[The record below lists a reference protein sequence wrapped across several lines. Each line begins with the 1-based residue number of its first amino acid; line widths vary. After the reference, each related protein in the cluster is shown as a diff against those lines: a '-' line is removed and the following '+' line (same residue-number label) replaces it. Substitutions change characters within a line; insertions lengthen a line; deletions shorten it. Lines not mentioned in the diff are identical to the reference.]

1 MISKFFIDRP
11 IFAIVISLIISILG
25 VLSIVTLPVA
35 KYPNVTPPQI
45 SVSATYVGA
54 NAEVI
59 GDTVASVIERQLI
72 GVDDLVNMES
82 SSNDSGRY
90 SLTVQYETG
99 SDDDMDMVNTQN
111 RISQVQ
117 STLPQ
122 EVTQTGVTVQKS
134 SSGTAMVFSLYSPN
148 GSYDET
154 FMKNYATQ
162 YFMDELKGVSGIG
175 DVQEFGSDYAMRI
188 WMDPLKMSI
197 LKVTPTDIISA
208 IQTQNTQ
215 AAVGTVGSQPTPSDQ
230 TYQYTLRADGRLSTA
245 DEFKKVIIR
254 TNADGT
260 MVRVGD
266 VAKVELGS
274 KDYTVHGYFNG
285 QPSATFMISLTSD
298 ANAMQ
303 TVSNAIK
310 VLAKAKESFP
320 SDLDYKIVYDSTKFV
335 RASIEEVIITFVEAL
350 LLVAAIVYLFLQ
362 SGRSTLIPLL
372 AVPVSLLGTFACFK
386 VLDFS
391 INTLTLFAMVLAIG
405 LLVDDAIVVIEA
417 VEYEI
422 KYNSRSPREATI
434 IAMQN
439 VQGPVVGVACVLAS
453 VFVPVGFLSGM
464 SGVLYRQF
472 ALTIAVSVAISAF
485 VALTLTPAMCASILR
500 VHKPTEN
507 AHGLFKFFQWFNAT
521 FDRIVNWYGIR
532 LAYLNQRIKWC
543 VVFLIIISGISGFL
557 FTIIPTGFVP
567 SEDNGFLMVN
577 TTLPEGT
584 SQTETK
590 KIVNNLG
597 KWIESQPGV
606 KMSMNVVGFSMLA
619 GGAKSNGAVSFVSMN
634 DWDERKTKDLS
645 VDTLVGKTMMH
656 GMQIP
661 QATVVAINPPPIDGM
676 GVSSGFTMQIED
688 RGGHTTTQLN
698 DTVQKFLA
706 AARKRPEIGSI
717 YTAFSNDTPGY
728 KLDIDRDKVAREG
741 VSLSSVYSTLQA
753 FYGSYQINDFTIFG
767 RNFKVVIQASPEYR
781 QKIEDNNNLY
791 VRNSKNELVSI
802 ANFVRPKSVGSASII
817 NRFNDYPAI
826 KVMGAPASG
835 VSSGDTLK
843 ALEEVAKETLGEG
856 YQYEWSGMSR
866 EEVKAG
872 NQTIYVF
879 ALALLFVFLV
889 LAALY
894 ESWKVPFAVLFS
906 VPTGLFGAT
915 LFTYIFN
922 QTNNIYFQ
930 IGILAVIGLA
940 AKNAILIIEYA
951 KVRVDERGMDPVSA
965 AIEAAKIRLRP
976 IIMTSLA
983 FVVGSI
989 PLATAT
995 GAGAASRVTMGIAV
1009 VFGTSM
1015 ATILGVFI
1023 IPMLFILV
1031 EKLGHRGSYT
1041 KQKPQ
1046 NIGRM
1051 SDM

>member
-1 MISKFFIDRP
+1 
-11 IFAIVISLIISILG
+11 
-25 VLSIVTLPVA
+25 
-35 KYPNVTPPQI
+35 
-45 SVSATYVGA
+45 
-54 NAEVI
+54 
-59 GDTVASVIERQLI
+59 
-72 GVDDLVNMES
+72 
-82 SSNDSGRY
+82 
-90 SLTVQYETG
+90 
-99 SDDDMDMVNTQN
+99 
-111 RISQVQ
+111 
-117 STLPQ
+117 
-122 EVTQTGVTVQKS
+122 
-134 SSGTAMVFSLYSPN
+134 
-148 GSYDET
+148 
-154 FMKNYATQ
+154 
-162 YFMDELKGVSGIG
+162 
-175 DVQEFGSDYAMRI
+175 
-188 WMDPLKMSI
+188 
-197 LKVTPTDIISA
+197 
-208 IQTQNTQ
+208 
-215 AAVGTVGSQPTPSDQ
+215 
-230 TYQYTLRADGRLSTA
+230 
-245 DEFKKVIIR
+245 
-254 TNADGT
+254 
-260 MVRVGD
+260 
-266 VAKVELGS
+266 
-274 KDYTVHGYFNG
+274 
-285 QPSATFMISLTSD
+285 
-298 ANAMQ
+298 
-303 TVSNAIK
+303 
-310 VLAKAKESFP
+310 
-320 SDLDYKIVYDSTKFV
+320 
-335 RASIEEVIITFVEAL
+335 
-350 LLVAAIVYLFLQ
+350 
-362 SGRSTLIPLL
+362 
-372 AVPVSLLGTFACFK
+372 
-386 VLDFS
+386 
-391 INTLTLFAMVLAIG
+391 
-405 LLVDDAIVVIEA
+405 
-417 VEYEI
+417 
-422 KYNSRSPREATI
+422 
-434 IAMQN
+434 
-439 VQGPVVGVACVLAS
+439 
-453 VFVPVGFLSGM
+453 
-464 SGVLYRQF
+464 
-472 ALTIAVSVAISAF
+472 
-485 VALTLTPAMCASILR
+485 
-500 VHKPTEN
+500 
-507 AHGLFKFFQWFNAT
+507 
-521 FDRIVNWYGIR
+521 
-532 LAYLNQRIKWC
+532 
-543 VVFLIIISGISGFL
+543 
-557 FTIIPTGFVP
+557 
-567 SEDNGFLMVN
+567 
-577 TTLPEGT
+577 
-584 SQTETK
+584 
-590 KIVNNLG
+590 
-597 KWIESQPGV
+597 
-606 KMSMNVVGFSMLA
+606 MNVVGFSMLA

-688 RGGHTTTQLN
+688 RGGHTTAQLN

-706 AARKRPEIGSI
+706 AARKRPEIGNI

>member
-1 MISKFFIDRP
+1 M
-11 IFAIVISLIISILG
+11 A
-25 VLSIVTLPVA
+25 TLPVA
-35 KYPNVTPPQI
+35 KYPKVTPPQI
-45 SVSATYVGA
+45 HVSATYVGA
-54 NAEVI
+54 NAQVI

-72 GVDDLVNMES
+72 GVDNLVNMDS
-82 SSNDSGRY
+82 SSNDNGSY

-111 RISQVQ
+111 RISQVTA
-117 STLPQ
+117 TLPQ

-134 SSGTAMVFSLYSPN
+134 SDSMAMVFALYSPN

-154 FMKNYATQ
+154 FMKNYASQ
-162 YFMDELKGVSGIG
+162 YFMDELKAVSGVG
-175 DVQEFGSDYAMRI
+175 NVQEFGSDYAMRI
-188 WMDPLKMSI
+188 WLDPMKMSI

-208 IQTQNTQ
+208 ISTQNKQ
-215 AAVGTVGSQPTPSDQ
+215 AAVGSIGSQPTPSDQ
-230 TYQYTLRADGRLSTA
+230 TFQYTLRADGRLTTA
-245 DEFKKVIIR
+245 EEFKNVIVR
-254 TNADGT
+254 KNTDGT

-266 VAKVELGS
+266 VANVELGS
-274 KDYTVHGYFNG
+274 KDYTVNANFNG
-285 QPSATFMISLTSD
+285 QPNAGFMVSLTSD

-303 TVSNAIK
+303 TVSGVK
-310 VLAKAKESFP
+310 EVLAKAKQSFP
-320 SDLDYKIVYDSTKFV
+320 SDMDYRIIYDSTKFV
-335 RASIEEVIITFVEAL
+335 TASIEEVVKTFIEAL
-350 LLVAAIVYLFLQ
+350 LLVALIVYIFLQ
-362 SGRSTLIPLL
+362 SGRSTIIPLL

-422 KYNSRSPREATI
+422 KYNNRPPKEATI

-439 VQGPVVGVACVLAS
+439 VQGPVIGVACVLAS

-485 VALTLTPAMCASILR
+485 VALTLTPAMCASILN
-500 VHKPTEN
+500 VHKPSDQPK
-507 AHGLFKFFQWFNAT
+507 GIYKYFQKFNDI

-532 LAYLNQRIKWC
+532 LAYLNRRIKWTIA
-543 VVFLIIISGISGFL
+543 FLVAISGISGFL
-557 FTIIPTGFVP
+557 FTMIPTGFVP
-567 SEDNGFLMVN
+567 SEDNGFMMVN
-577 TTLPEGT
+577 TTLPEGM
-584 SQTETK
+584 SQTATK
-590 KIVNNLG
+590 KIAVDLG
-597 KWIESQPGV
+597 NWLESQPGI
-606 KMSMNVVGFSMLA
+606 KYSMNVVGFNILA
-619 GGAKSNGAVSFVSMN
+619 GGPKPNGAVAFVAFD
-634 DWDERKTKDLS
+634 DWNQRTKKELS
-645 VDTLVGKTMMH
+645 VDAAVGKTVMH

-661 QATVVAINPPPIDGM
+661 QANIIAINPPPIDGM
-676 GVSSGFTMQIED
+676 GTSSGFTMQIEN
-688 RGGHTTTQLN
+688 RGGHTTDELM

-706 AARKRPEIGSI
+706 EARKRPEIGQV
-717 YTAFSNDTPGY
+717 YTAFTNDTPGY
-728 KLDIDRDKVAREG
+728 RLDIDRDKVAREG
-741 VSLSSVYSTLQA
+741 VSLSDLYETLQA

-767 RNFKVVIQASPEYR
+767 RNFKVVMQAAPEFR
-781 QKIEDNNNLY
+781 QTIDSNNNIY
-791 VRNSKNELVSI
+791 VRNSNNDLVSV
-802 ANFVRPKSVGSASII
+802 ANFVQPKPIGSASII
-817 NRFNDYPAI
+817 TRFNDYPSI
-826 KVMGAPASG
+826 EVMGSPATG
-835 VSSGDTLK
+835 KSSGDALK
-843 ALEEVAKETLGEG
+843 ALEEVASQTLGDG
-856 YQYEWSGMSR
+856 YAYEWAGMSR
-866 EEVKAG
+866 EEVQAG
-872 NQTIYVF
+872 NQTLYVF

-906 VPTGLFGAT
+906 VPTGILGAT

-922 QTNNIYFQ
+922 QQNNIYFQ

-989 PLATAT
+989 PLALAT
-995 GAGAASRVTMGIAV
+995 GAGAASRVTMGIVV

-1015 ATILGVFI
+1015 ATILGIFI

-1031 EKLGHRGSYT
+1031 EKIGVHKSKYKQNPSIGKLG
-1041 KQKPQ
+1041 
-1046 NIGRM
+1046 
-1051 SDM
+1051 DM

>member
-1 MISKFFIDRP
+1 MISKFFINRP

-25 VLSIVTLPVA
+25 LLSMATLPVA
-35 KYPNVTPPQI
+35 KYPKVTPPQI
-45 SVSATYVGA
+45 CVSATYVGA
-54 NAEVI
+54 NAQVI

-72 GVDDLVNMES
+72 GVDNLVNMDS
-82 SSNDSGRY
+82 SSNDNGSY

-111 RISQVQ
+111 RISQVTA
-117 STLPQ
+117 TLPQ

-134 SSGTAMVFSLYSPN
+134 SDSMAMVFALYSPN

-154 FMKNYATQ
+154 FMKNYASQ
-162 YFMDELKGVSGIG
+162 YFMDELKAVSGVG
-175 DVQEFGSDYAMRI
+175 NVQEFGSDYAMRI
-188 WMDPLKMSI
+188 WLDPMKMSI

-208 IQTQNTQ
+208 ISTQNKQ
-215 AAVGTVGSQPTPSDQ
+215 AAVGSIGSQPTPSDQ
-230 TYQYTLRADGRLSTA
+230 TFQYTLRADGRLTTA
-245 DEFKKVIIR
+245 EEFKNVIVR
-254 TNADGT
+254 KNTDGT

-266 VAKVELGS
+266 VANVELGS
-274 KDYTVHGYFNG
+274 KDYTVNANFNG
-285 QPSATFMISLTSD
+285 QPNAGFMVSLTSD

-303 TVSNAIK
+303 TVSGVK
-310 VLAKAKESFP
+310 EVLAKAKQSFP
-320 SDLDYKIVYDSTKFV
+320 SDMDYRIIYDSTKFV
-335 RASIEEVIITFVEAL
+335 TASIEEVVKTFIEAL
-350 LLVAAIVYLFLQ
+350 LLVALIVYIFLQ
-362 SGRSTLIPLL
+362 SGRSTIIPLL

-422 KYNSRSPREATI
+422 KYNNRPPKEATI

-439 VQGPVVGVACVLAS
+439 VQGPVIGVACVLAS

-485 VALTLTPAMCASILR
+485 VALTLTPAMCASILN
-500 VHKPTEN
+500 VHKPSDQPK
-507 AHGLFKFFQWFNAT
+507 GIYKYFQKFNDI

-532 LAYLNQRIKWC
+532 LAYLNRRIKWTIA
-543 VVFLIIISGISGFL
+543 FLVAISGISGFL
-557 FTIIPTGFVP
+557 FTMIPTGFVP
-567 SEDNGFLMVN
+567 SEDNGFMMVN
-577 TTLPEGT
+577 TTLPEGM
-584 SQTETK
+584 SQTATK
-590 KIVNNLG
+590 KIAVDLG
-597 KWIESQPGV
+597 NWLESQPGI
-606 KMSMNVVGFSMLA
+606 KYSMNVVGFNILA
-619 GGAKSNGAVSFVSMN
+619 GGPKPNGAVAFVAFD
-634 DWDERKTKDLS
+634 DWNQRTKKELS
-645 VDTLVGKTMMH
+645 VDAAVGKTVMH

-661 QATVVAINPPPIDGM
+661 QANIIAINPPPIDGM
-676 GVSSGFTMQIED
+676 GTSSGFTMQIEN
-688 RGGHTTTQLN
+688 RGGHTTDELM

-706 AARKRPEIGSI
+706 EARKRPEIGQV
-717 YTAFSNDTPGY
+717 YTAFTNDTPGY
-728 KLDIDRDKVAREG
+728 RLDIDRDKVAREG
-741 VSLSSVYSTLQA
+741 VSLSDLYETLQA

-767 RNFKVVIQASPEYR
+767 RNFKVVMQAAPEFR
-781 QKIEDNNNLY
+781 QTIDSNNNIY
-791 VRNSKNELVSI
+791 VRNSNNDLVSV
-802 ANFVRPKSVGSASII
+802 ANFVQPKPIGSASII
-817 NRFNDYPAI
+817 TRFNDYPSI
-826 KVMGAPASG
+826 EVMGSPATG
-835 VSSGDTLK
+835 KSSGDALK
-843 ALEEVAKETLGEG
+843 ALEEVASQTLGDG
-856 YQYEWSGMSR
+856 YAYEWAGMSR
-866 EEVKAG
+866 EEVQAG
-872 NQTIYVF
+872 NQTLYVF

-906 VPTGLFGAT
+906 VPTGILGAT

-922 QTNNIYFQ
+922 QQNNIYFQ

-989 PLATAT
+989 PLALAT
-995 GAGAASRVTMGIAV
+995 GAGAASRVTMGIVV

-1015 ATILGVFI
+1015 ATILGIFI

-1031 EKLGHRGSYT
+1031 EKIGVHKSKYKQNPSIGKLG
-1041 KQKPQ
+1041 
-1046 NIGRM
+1046 
-1051 SDM
+1051 DM

>member
-335 RASIEEVIITFVEAL
+335 RASIEEVIITYVE
-350 LLVAAIVYLFLQ
+350 
-362 SGRSTLIPLL
+362 P
-372 AVPVSLLGTFACFK
+372 
-386 VLDFS
+386 
-391 INTLTLFAMVLAIG
+391 
-405 LLVDDAIVVIEA
+405 
-417 VEYEI
+417 
-422 KYNSRSPREATI
+422 
-434 IAMQN
+434 
-439 VQGPVVGVACVLAS
+439 
-453 VFVPVGFLSGM
+453 
-464 SGVLYRQF
+464 
-472 ALTIAVSVAISAF
+472 
-485 VALTLTPAMCASILR
+485 
-500 VHKPTEN
+500 
-507 AHGLFKFFQWFNAT
+507 
-521 FDRIVNWYGIR
+521 
-532 LAYLNQRIKWC
+532 
-543 VVFLIIISGISGFL
+543 
-557 FTIIPTGFVP
+557 
-567 SEDNGFLMVN
+567 
-577 TTLPEGT
+577 
-584 SQTETK
+584 
-590 KIVNNLG
+590 
-597 KWIESQPGV
+597 
-606 KMSMNVVGFSMLA
+606 
-619 GGAKSNGAVSFVSMN
+619 
-634 DWDERKTKDLS
+634 
-645 VDTLVGKTMMH
+645 
-656 GMQIP
+656 
-661 QATVVAINPPPIDGM
+661 
-676 GVSSGFTMQIED
+676 
-688 RGGHTTTQLN
+688 
-698 DTVQKFLA
+698 
-706 AARKRPEIGSI
+706 
-717 YTAFSNDTPGY
+717 
-728 KLDIDRDKVAREG
+728 
-741 VSLSSVYSTLQA
+741 
-753 FYGSYQINDFTIFG
+753 
-767 RNFKVVIQASPEYR
+767 
-781 QKIEDNNNLY
+781 
-791 VRNSKNELVSI
+791 
-802 ANFVRPKSVGSASII
+802 
-817 NRFNDYPAI
+817 
-826 KVMGAPASG
+826 
-835 VSSGDTLK
+835 
-843 ALEEVAKETLGEG
+843 
-856 YQYEWSGMSR
+856 
-866 EEVKAG
+866 
-872 NQTIYVF
+872 
-879 ALALLFVFLV
+879 
-889 LAALY
+889 
-894 ESWKVPFAVLFS
+894 
-906 VPTGLFGAT
+906 
-915 LFTYIFN
+915 
-922 QTNNIYFQ
+922 
-930 IGILAVIGLA
+930 
-940 AKNAILIIEYA
+940 
-951 KVRVDERGMDPVSA
+951 
-965 AIEAAKIRLRP
+965 
-976 IIMTSLA
+976 
-983 FVVGSI
+983 
-989 PLATAT
+989 
-995 GAGAASRVTMGIAV
+995 
-1009 VFGTSM
+1009 
-1015 ATILGVFI
+1015 
-1023 IPMLFILV
+1023 
-1031 EKLGHRGSYT
+1031 
-1041 KQKPQ
+1041 
-1046 NIGRM
+1046 
-1051 SDM
+1051 